1 MLIAERFGLNHE
13 TKTNEEGRCVRI
25 YKGLATLLEGTEAR
39 RRSVASP
46 NPAGL
51 SNGGI
56 GSHAGTQRYGATGR
70 SRPSSMLYPDTM
82 NMNGFNSPLASHQQQ
97 RMGSFQSSQQ
107 GYQNELSRVRSY
119 THSQGVSAHFQQ
131 HSMQQQQQQPVQ
143 QQHQPIQQDIGLQQQ
158 QQAFP
163 RANDAPGR
171 ASGNY
176 GGYPSRLYQDSAV
189 VPYRHPRGPEMSQN
203 FVARQQ
209 MHQQDERQIQRQTQL
224 KVLQQNRQRRLS
236 STAENNNDTPST
248 PVAVATAAAAAAA
261 AASPAESLSSSTFK
275 IEKPLS
281 KAIPIVRPPG
291 DSDSKYR
298 SLPASPLIPNLAV
311 EQTKQH

>member
-1 MLIAERFGLNHE
+1 MIDLDDAETRIIYDVVSQFRHNKSMTELEFPAVLSTKHRQLVMLIAERFGLNHE
-13 TKTNEEGRCVRI
+13 TKSNEEGRCVRI

-56 GSHAGTQRYGATGR
+56 GSHAGTQ
-70 SRPSSMLYPDTM
+70 
-82 NMNGFNSPLASHQQQ
+82 
-97 RMGSFQSSQQ
+97 
-107 GYQNELSRVRSY
+107 
-119 THSQGVSAHFQQ
+119 
-131 HSMQQQQQQPVQ
+131 
-143 QQHQPIQQDIGLQQQ
+143 
-158 QQAFP
+158 
-163 RANDAPGR
+163 
-171 ASGNY
+171 
-176 GGYPSRLYQDSAV
+176 
-189 VPYRHPRGPEMSQN
+189 RHPRGPEMSQN

-248 PVAVATAAAAAAA
+248 PAAVATTAAAA

-291 DSDSKYR
+291 DNDSKYR
-298 SLPASPLIPNLAV
+298 SLSASPLIPNLTV